1 MDLGMQIF
9 LCSTCAC
16 VTVELLTSAFA
27 DFEWTG
33 SFGMIKENSAIL
45 FDVNK
50 QVSVNILMFP
60 PTVLLGVI
68 GGVLGSFF
76 NTVCLA
82 GADFRG
88 KYIKPHKMLFLLEP
102 IGVAV
107 VYCTAAIY
115 IPTLFACQRSDC
127 ESAADGEG
135 CERVGQA
142 LVDDGLSYGCPE
154 GDNYYNPSATI
165 MVKSGEVRFL
175 LLLRLGE
182 RKGMLAHQRLSPRS
196 THRT

>member
-1 MDLGMQIF
+1 
-9 LCSTCAC
+9 
-16 VTVELLTSAFA
+16 
-27 DFEWTG
+27 
-33 SFGMIKENSAIL
+33 
-45 FDVNK
+45 
-50 QVSVNILMFP
+50 
-60 PTVLLGVI
+60 
-68 GGVLGSFF
+68 
-76 NTVCLA
+76 
-82 GADFRG
+82 
-88 KYIKPHKMLFLLEP
+88 
-102 IGVAV
+102 V